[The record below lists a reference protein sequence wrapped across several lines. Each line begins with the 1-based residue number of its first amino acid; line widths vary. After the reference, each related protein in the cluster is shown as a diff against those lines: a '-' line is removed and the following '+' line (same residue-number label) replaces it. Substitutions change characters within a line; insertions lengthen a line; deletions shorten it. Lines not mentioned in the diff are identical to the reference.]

1 MRSPQIDVIVREWER
16 GGDASM
22 LSETSDSD
30 GALIT
35 GVSIVDV
42 GELAHSNGAV
52 VHELSE
58 VTDSLEDAFLAV
70 TRDDQ
75 STDQGRRHEGNHRK

>member
-1 MRSPQIDVIVREWER
+1 MRSPQIDVIMRAVRER
-16 GGDASM
+16 GGDASI

-30 GALIT
+30 EALIT

-75 STDQGRRHEGNHRK
+75 EYRSGSSS